1 MAGGRGSAYEESHI
15 ILLIGQNTII
25 IFQYLSMY
33 LVIDTYLL
41 FITIHM
47 KCVEAAMCFA
57 LVIK

>member
-1 MAGGRGSAYEESHI
+1 MGVAGGRGSAYEESHI

-25 IFQYLSMY
+25 IFQYLSMN

-47 KCVEAAMCFA
+47 KCVEAA
-57 LVIK
+57 I